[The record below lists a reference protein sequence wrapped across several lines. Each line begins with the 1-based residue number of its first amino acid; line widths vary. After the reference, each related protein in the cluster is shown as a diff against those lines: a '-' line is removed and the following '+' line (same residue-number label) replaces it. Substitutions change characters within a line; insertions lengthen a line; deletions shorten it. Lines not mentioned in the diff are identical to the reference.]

1 MKLLIAYI
9 KQLPDA
15 LRMQLLM
22 RLGSGATALL
32 LFVVVW
38 LLSGEFT
45 FALPC
50 LILAVFLLINSWS
63 LLRNVIVGD
72 YLCVS
77 GPCEEVERTVLRR
90 RIKSVTVRLGD
101 KLVVIP
107 IKRRVKKL
115 IVGTNITLYISE
127 KTPVYE
133 KDGLCHIYEYL
144 AVSFGT

>member
-9 KQLPDA
+9 KQLPEA

-22 RLGSGATALL
+22 RLGSGATSLL
-32 LFVVVW
+32 LFIAVW
-38 LLSGEFT
+38 VLSGEFA

-50 LILAVFLLINSWS
+50 LILSVFLLINSWS
-63 LLRNVIVGD
+63 LFRNIIIGD

-77 GPCEEVERTVLRR
+77 GLCEEVERTVLRR
-90 RIKSVTVRLGD
+90 RIKSITVRLGD

-115 IVGTNITLYISE
+115 LIGTAVTLYISE

>member
-9 KQLPDA
+9 KQLPEA

-22 RLGSGATALL
+22 RLGSGATSLL
-32 LFVVVW
+32 LFIAVW
-38 LLSGEFT
+38 VLSGEFA

-50 LILAVFLLINSWS
+50 LILSVFLLINSWS
-63 LLRNVIVGD
+63 LFRNIIIGD
-72 YLCVS
+72 YLSVS
-77 GPCEEVERTVLRR
+77 GLCEEVERTVLRR
-90 RIKSVTVRLGD
+90 RIKSITVRLGD

-115 IVGTNITLYISE
+115 LIGTAVTLYISE